1 MKKYVVIF
9 VLLFTACTSENG
21 KIKTALKSH
30 FTTQQSIGYHYVD
43 HFLMETILNIN
54 LLDSIADIKSQIDN
68 VSMKIRPD
76 STYLLSIQENI
87 KDCKTKRANTLY
99 YLRHLYDDL
108 IDDLKEREK
117 EILYSISKNKTSRDS
132 LNGKVKFFESYIT
145 SPDVTV
151 AFYVVKHTYELNGML
166 KEDVILIDNNY
177 NVINF

>member
-1 MKKYVVIF
+1 MKKYAVIF

-21 KIKTALKSH
+21 KVKIALKSH
-30 FTTQQSIGYHYVD
+30 FATQQSIDYHYVD

-54 LLDSIADIKSQIDN
+54 LLDSIADIKSQIDQ

-76 STYLLSIQENI
+76 SIYLLNIQENI
-87 KDCKTKRANTLY
+87 KDCKTKRASTLY

-108 IDDLKEREK
+108 IEDLREREK
-117 EILYSISKNKTSRDS
+117 EIMDSISKNKISRDS
-132 LNGKVKFFESYIT
+132 LNEKVKFFESYTT